1 MKVLVRLILSFC
13 VLYTKHSYYCF
24 LSGYT
29 VCTAHSQDK
38 NFKKSWPCLPL
49 QSGNIPFLSTFQN
62 VVTFISCLILGLK
75 AHDIYTLVSYSKH
88 FSPYPYFISMPAEEP
103 EVSKLFFFNLP
114 LLINIKPG
122 LWIQFVSKV
131 ITMKDD
137 SWAATVHSCL
147 WLDKNSINKLVEK
160 ADNCVFFQ
168 HFFFLVSAFENISV
182 IELNGK
188 PGH

>member
-1 MKVLVRLILSFC
+1 
-13 VLYTKHSYYCF
+13 
-24 LSGYT
+24 
-29 VCTAHSQDK
+29 
-38 NFKKSWPCLPL
+38 
-49 QSGNIPFLSTFQN
+49 
-62 VVTFISCLILGLK
+62 
-75 AHDIYTLVSYSKH
+75 
-88 FSPYPYFISMPAEEP
+88 MPAEEP
-103 EVSKLFFFNLP
+103 EVSKVFFFYLP

-122 LWIQFVSKV
+122 LGIQFVSKV